1 MMKIMLLGAGYVG
14 TRLLIHWDRSED
26 RFVALTTTPE
36 KQAPLEKIPCVEKVI
51 VGPYGEAL
59 ESCQGLIVCVAPK
72 VGSSYESTYLETAE
86 HVQHLVKERT
96 KPLYIVYTSS
106 TSVYGKQ
113 TEEWIDETTPP
124 QPQSPESKILLQT
137 EQTYL
142 ACASDT
148 VKVCLLRLGGIYGP
162 GRELK
167 ARAER
172 LSGKELPG
180 SGAQPT
186 NHSHVDEIIHA
197 IEFCF
202 THQLEGIYNLVA
214 DVHPTR
220 AELYGELC
228 AEPPTWNPNNLSMHG
243 SNSCISNEK
252 IKQAGYA
259 LLHPNLEV

>member
-1 MMKIMLLGAGYVG
+1 MLLGAGYVG
-14 TRLLIHWDRSED
+14 TRLLIHWDRPED
-26 RFVALTTTPE
+26 RFIALTTTPE
-36 KQAPLEKIPCVEKVI
+36 KQAPLEKIPRVEKVMI
-51 VGPYGEAL
+51 GSFDGVL
-59 ESCQGLIVCVAPK
+59 DSCQGLIICVAPK

-86 HVQHLVKERT
+86 RVQHLVKERT

-113 TEEWIDETTPP
+113 TEQWIDEATPP
-124 QPQSPESKILLQT
+124 LPQSPEGKILLAT

-142 ACASDT
+142 ACASDAVT
-148 VKVCLLRLGGIYGP
+148 VCILRLGGIYGP

-167 ARAER
+167 ARAAR

-180 SGAQPT
+180 SGTQPT

-214 DVHPTR
+214 DAHPTR
-220 AELYGELC
+220 EELYSELC
-228 AEPPTWNPNNLSMHG
+228 TEPPTWNPNNLSMHG
-243 SNSCISNEK
+243 SNSSVSNEK
-252 IKQAGYA
+252 IKQTGYT